1 MNPKEGSIIMAKKQ
15 RWAEMNKSKTPLSEL
30 RTAFRF
36 YNQTN
41 NKSRHTLRWYDDR
54 LDLFI
59 RFLGEDAVLGDLTI
73 PNVRAFIADLQS
85 RDVRHLN
92 NRFVVEKAGKLSSSY
107 IQGFARGLRA
117 FSSWLYEDGYLES
130 NVLKPLKPPKVTQ
143 KVIEVLSDADIRRLL
158 SSFNRADPYGARN
171 YAIVMVF
178 LDCGPR
184 VSEVCGLSVANARF
198 DEGFLKVLGKG
209 DKERLLPVGQ
219 ATQAALKTWRDRFRP
234 QFLGGDDPGW
244 LFLNANGGQLTVNAV
259 ELMLRDAGNDAGIAN
274 LHPHKCRHTFATRFL
289 TDGLGDSFQLQQLLG
304 HTSLEMVRRYVSMA
318 AIERVILERRASPMD
333 RLMTNAAKPQMGRR
347 VQAKK
352 PRPLRLLQ

>member
-15 RWAEMNKSKTPLSEL
+15 SWAEMDKSETPLRDL

-41 NKSRHTLRWYDDR
+41 NKSRHTVKWYDDR
-54 LDLFI
+54 LELFE
-59 RFLGEDAVLGDLTI
+59 RFLGEQAVLGELTV

-85 RDVRHLN
+85 REVRHLN

-117 FSSWLYEDGYLES
+117 FSSWLYEDGYLDS

-143 KVIEVLSDADIRRLL
+143 KIIEVLSDSDIRRLL
-158 SSFNRADPYGARN
+158 SGFNRDDPYGARN

-184 VSEVCGLSVANARF
+184 VSEVCGLTVANARF

-219 ATQAALKTWRDRFRP
+219 ATQVTLRTWRDRFRP
-234 QFLGGDDPGW
+234 QFVAGEDPGW

-259 ELMLRDAGNDAGIAN
+259 ELMLRNAGDDAKIAN

-289 TDGLGDSFQLQQLLG
+289 TEALGDSFQLQQLLG
-304 HTSLEMVRRYVSMA
+304 HTSLEMVRRYVSLSS
-318 AIERVILERRASPMD
+318 IERVILERRASPMD
-333 RLMTNAAKPQMGRR
+333 RLEARQSGSELNRR

-352 PRPLRLLQ
+352 PRALRVLR